1 MLKMALAVKKI
12 LKMMNCA
19 EVQVLVRSEK
29 KRELCGHLDKD
40 NVVVF

>member
-29 KRELCGHLDKD
+29 KPELRGNLDKD
-40 NVVVF
+40 NVVF